1 MKYGDNNYYAS
12 SLDVAE
18 FILQQK
24 GPVSPLKLQKLVYY
38 AQAWS
43 LALDGEPIFEES
55 IEAWK
60 NGPVVRNLLENTRN
74 QHYVTSINSGDPS
87 QIDEE
92 LRDTITAVI
101 IYYGEKS
108 GEMLQHLTHHEN
120 PWVDTRH
127 KAQASKL
134 SSIDEKDKEI
144 ISWKKM
150 KEYYSSLCDMN

>member
-1 MKYGDNNYYAS
+1 MKYEEKNYYAS

-24 GPVSPLKLQKLVYY
+24 GPVNPLKLQKLVYY

-43 LALDGEPIFEES
+43 LALDEEPIFEES

-60 NGPVVRNLLENTRN
+60 NGPVIRELLEKTRN
-74 QHYVTSINSGDPS
+74 QYYVTSINSGDPS

-108 GEMLQHLTHHEN
+108 GEMLQHLTHHED
-120 PWVDTRH
+120 PWTDTRH
-127 KAQASKL
+127 KAQENKL
-134 SSIDEKDKEI
+134 SSIDEKGKEI
-144 ISWKKM
+144 ISQKKM
-150 KEYYSSLCDMN
+150 KDYYSSLCDMN

>member
-1 MKYGDNNYYAS
+1 MKYEAKSSDAS

-74 QHYVTSINSGDPS
+74 QYSVNSINSGNPS
-87 QIDEE
+87 QIDDD

-101 IYYGEKS
+101 VYYGEKS
-108 GEMLQHLTHHEN
+108 GEMLQNLTHHED
-120 PWVDTRH
+120 PWIDTRH
-127 KAQASKL
+127 KAQANKK
-134 SSIDEKDKEI
+134 SSIDEKDKEV
-144 ISWKKM
+144 ISLKKM
-150 KEYYSSLCDMN
+150 KDYYSSLYDLN

>member
-1 MKYGDNNYYAS
+1 MKYEEKENHAS

-43 LALDGEPIFEES
+43 LALNNEPIFEES

-74 QHYVTSINSGDPS
+74 QHYVTSIHSGNPDR
-87 QIDEE
+87 IDEE
-92 LRDTITAVI
+92 SQDTITAVL
-101 IYYGEKS
+101 IYYGQKS
-108 GEMLQHLTHHEN
+108 GDILQHITHSED
-120 PWVDTRH
+120 PWLHARK
-127 KAQASKL
+127 KAKVNNVL
-134 SSIDEKDKEI
+134 SIDKKDKEI
-144 ISWKKM
+144 INQEKM
-150 KEYYSSLCDMN
+150 RSYYSRLNDIN